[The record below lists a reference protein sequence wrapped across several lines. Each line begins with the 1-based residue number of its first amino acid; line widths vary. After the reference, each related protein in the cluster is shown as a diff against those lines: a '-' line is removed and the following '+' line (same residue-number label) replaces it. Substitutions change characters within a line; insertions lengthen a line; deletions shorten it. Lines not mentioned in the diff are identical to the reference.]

1 VILILPCG
9 GESSRFPGLR
19 PKWLLTQ
26 PNGNLMVCDSITKI
40 DLQNIEKIVLIAHKD
55 HLQDKEESLRE
66 AFINAGCNKAVEFF
80 HLEKKTKSQP
90 ETVSIFLQTL
100 PCDTSFFIKDCDGQ
114 FEYTPVPKNEVAT
127 SDIINITGSSTTSKS
142 YCKINDDGNI
152 TAIVEKQVISRDFCV
167 GGYSFQSSKRF
178 LDSFDKIK
186 HLDNLYV
193 SHVIEHMFLKENA
206 SFKAKRCSHYEDWG
220 TVSDWHRYKKTF
232 ATLFVDIDGVLF
244 HNASEYFKPR
254 WGESKEIEKN
264 IATIKKLIETERV
277 QVILTTA
284 RSKKHA
290 KVTEAQLDAAGIK
303 YEQIIYSMF
312 HAQRII
318 INDYSKTNPYKSCE
332 AINIKRD
339 SEDLEDMFIMSKI
352 LGDK

>member
-1 VILILPCG
+1 MILILPCG

-142 YCKINDDGNI
+142 YCKLNDDGNI

-290 KVTEAQLDAAGIK
+290 KATEAQLDAAGIK

-339 SEDLEDMFIMSKI
+339 SEDLEDMLIMSKI